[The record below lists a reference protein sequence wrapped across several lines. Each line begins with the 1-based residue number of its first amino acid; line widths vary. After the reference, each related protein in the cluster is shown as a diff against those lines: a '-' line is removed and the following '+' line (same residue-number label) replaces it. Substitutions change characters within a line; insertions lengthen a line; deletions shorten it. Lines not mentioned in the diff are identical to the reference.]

1 MAKKTI
7 KQTIVTA
14 KSFSDALGEAGNKRD
29 LSGRISIAV
38 GSGENAVTV
47 LVKDFLTLE
56 ERRDLVGNIVNMV
69 FVKDANGDV
78 LYCPYFKK
86 LAYEVSF
93 IMFLTNVVLP
103 KDLNEIWAFLRK
115 TDLANAVI
123 QALPKEF
130 IGEIV
135 NEANELIE
143 FRKAKLANT
152 SEFDELISGIV
163 DLVKTVGKKLDESD
177 GKAILEYLKENLP
190 DLKDEIER
198 GFQEQVAE
206 ETAK

>member
-38 GSGENAVTV
+38 GAGENTVTV

-93 IMFLTNVVLP
+93 IMFLT
-103 KDLNEIWAFLRK
+103 
-115 TDLANAVI
+115 
-123 QALPKEF
+123 
-130 IGEIV
+130 
-135 NEANELIE
+135 
-143 FRKAKLANT
+143 
-152 SEFDELISGIV
+152 
-163 DLVKTVGKKLDESD
+163 
-177 GKAILEYLKENLP
+177 
-190 DLKDEIER
+190 
-198 GFQEQVAE
+198 
-206 ETAK
+206 